1 MAKVPM
7 MYQRSVMPFAAIPEL
22 GANVVELPY
31 GKENRLCM
39 VVVLPRRESNLT
51 AIFKKLGGEYKMDN
65 IFNEMHKFDDTDDYE
80 ENEIE
85 LSLPRFTIDSDL
97 QLRTVLQH
105 LGITDIF
112 DPAKANLSKLSRQ
125 PTFVSRVFHKAIIEV
140 NEEGTVATAV
150 TGGTVSFK
158 QTPIEFNVNRPFGFL
173 IAERATKTLLFA
185 GQVKHPQK
193 G

>member
-1 MAKVPM
+1 M
-7 MYQRSVMPFAAIPEL
+7 MYQRSVLPFAVLPEL
-22 GANVVELPY
+22 GASVVELPY
-31 GKENRLCM
+31 GRENRLCM

-51 AIFKKLGGEYKMDN
+51 TVFKKLGGEYKMDK
-65 IFNEMHKFDDTDDYE
+65 IFTEMHKFDNTDESDD
-80 ENEIE
+80 NEIE
-85 LSLPRFTIDSDL
+85 LYLPRFTIDSDL

-112 DPAKANLSKLSRQ
+112 HPAKANLSKLSRQ

-140 NEEGTVATAV
+140 NEEGTVAAAV
-150 TGGTVSFK
+150 SGGTVSFK

-185 GQVKHPQK
+185 GQVKHPLK
-193 G
+193 T